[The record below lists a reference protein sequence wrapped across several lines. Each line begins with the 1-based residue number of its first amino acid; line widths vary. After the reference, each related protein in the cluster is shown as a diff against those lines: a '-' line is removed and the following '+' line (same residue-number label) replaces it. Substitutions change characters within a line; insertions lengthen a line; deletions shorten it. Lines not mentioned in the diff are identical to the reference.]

1 MTARSFFES
10 FTKRKGVH
18 MLFGS
23 GLIKLLGFVSVLIV
37 TNWTSEHSFGS
48 FSYAQSLINAFV
60 PLMGVGAF
68 QSFIRFGADL
78 PDELQRRRL
87 YAYAYSRGM
96 VLSIVISIA
105 LYLSANLFC
114 AHVPESGSV
123 FRVLAFTLVSTLFME
138 YVKSFARSIHRNDYS
153 AWIDVGYALWLLL
166 LSVVLTHQMSV
177 VGYALAILIS
187 PLLAAIPF
195 AIRMRVSLLAWPSRV
210 DNVPRGF
217 WRYGI
222 FISLGAITGQMF
234 YAVDYY
240 QMGRLIPDSD
250 SVIALYRVSGIVP
263 LALLIIPITISATD
277 FVSNS
282 EGKSDAK
289 VLRAYVVGYWRL
301 MVWLVP
307 LLMLVVGL
315 LTPFV
320 LGLFGDYYASSPELM
335 YVLLVGVTGGF
346 FLRVPFGNL
355 LSAVGRADINTYVNI
370 AVLILSFFA
379 FEYAIVCAGIWGLA
393 VAMASMIWLSGL
405 ISLFFFYRYYKR
417 LG

>member
-1 MTARSFFES
+1 
-10 FTKRKGVH
+10 
-18 MLFGS
+18 
-23 GLIKLLGFVSVLIV
+23 
-37 TNWTSEHSFGS
+37 
-48 FSYAQSLINAFV
+48 
-60 PLMGVGAF
+60 
-68 QSFIRFGADL
+68 
-78 PDELQRRRL
+78 
-87 YAYAYSRGM
+87 
-96 VLSIVISIA
+96 
-105 LYLSANLFC
+105 
-114 AHVPESGSV
+114 
-123 FRVLAFTLVSTLFME
+123 
-138 YVKSFARSIHRNDYS
+138 
-153 AWIDVGYALWLLL
+153 
-166 LSVVLTHQMSV
+166 
-177 VGYALAILIS
+177 
-187 PLLAAIPF
+187 
-195 AIRMRVSLLAWPSRV
+195 
-210 DNVPRGF
+210 
-217 WRYGI
+217 
-222 FISLGAITGQMF
+222 MF

-240 QMGRLIPDSD
+240 QMGRLIPESD